1 MKELLVII
9 VTLMILQFLTGIL
22 HIKYYQSVLR
32 KMSKKSEGYLGVG
45 MNRQKFKLNQI
56 CIMVTDVHG
65 EITECRILSGFT
77 IFSRFRKAPGYE
89 GKNIFHMEW
98 NGKEKYKE
106 VMENAIQ
113 MIKNEMEKRNTNG
126 LTTIE
131 LSAN

>member
-1 MKELLVII
+1 
-9 VTLMILQFLTGIL
+9 
-22 HIKYYQSVLR
+22 
-32 KMSKKSEGYLGVG
+32 
-45 MNRQKFKLNQI
+45 
-56 CIMVTDVHG
+56 MVTDVHG